1 MTRRARVAADHR
13 PEAVSNS
20 TDEKNISVPVR
31 AYRVTGRVQ
40 GVGFRWFTSRAA
52 KELGVSGTV
61 YNHSD
66 GSVRVQAR
74 GVLALLDQLETI
86 IARGPVAGKVE
97 AVERVEPSQTVKT
110 DGFRI
115 QRTP

>member
-40 GVGFRWFTSRAA
+40 GVGFRWFTSRVA
-52 KELGVSGTV
+52 KELDISGTV
-61 YNHSD
+61 QNHPD
-66 GSVRVQAR
+66 GSVRVHAK
-74 GVLALLDQLETI
+74 GAPALLDQLETTI
-86 IARGPVAGKVE
+86 GRGPAAARVE
-97 AVERVEPSQTVKT
+97 AVESMEPSQEVKT

-115 QRTP
+115 ERTQ

>member
-13 PEAVSNS
+13 PEAVPNS
-20 TDEKNISVPVR
+20 TDEKNLSVPVR

-52 KELGVSGTV
+52 KEQGVSGTV
-61 YNHSD
+61 YSHSA
-66 GSVRVQAR
+66 GSVRVPAR
-74 GVLALLDQLETI
+74 GALALLDQLETI
-86 IARGPVAGKVE
+86 FARGPVAGKVA
-97 AVERVEPSQTVKT
+97 AVERVEPSQTVKA

>member
-1 MTRRARVAADHR
+1 MAADHR
-13 PEAVSNS
+13 TEGVPNS
-20 TDEKNISVPVR
+20 TDEKKVSVPVR

-52 KELGVSGTV
+52 KKLGVSGTV

-66 GSVRVQAR
+66 GSVRVHAR
-74 GVLALLDQLETI
+74 GALALLDQLETI

-97 AVERVEPSQTVKT
+97 AVERVRPSQAVKA